1 MTAGP
6 ATELLK
12 PLRAAI
18 QVSYFLPTDPPAF
31 VQSQLALD
39 LAQGKYPS
47 LI

>member
-6 ATELLK
+6 AKELLK

-18 QVSYFLPTDPPAF
+18 QISCFPPTDPPAF
-31 VQSQLALD
+31 VQSQLVLD